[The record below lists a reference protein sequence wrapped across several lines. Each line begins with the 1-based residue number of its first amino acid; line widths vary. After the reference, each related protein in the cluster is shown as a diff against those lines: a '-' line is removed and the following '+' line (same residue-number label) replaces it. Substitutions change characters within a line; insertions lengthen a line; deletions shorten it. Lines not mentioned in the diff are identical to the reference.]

1 MTRVLIAMSDT
12 GGGHRAVSNSVRG
25 ALRRLYGDQVDPIVS
40 DVFALGRKT
49 LFERTTRLYSPMLKH
64 APWLY
69 GLMYHITDRPRIY
82 ATLARQI
89 ELQETPQI
97 QRHLAE
103 INPDVILSI
112 HPLSN
117 RPLILA
123 RAELGLKTPIIAIVT
138 ELVTVHRSWVDPA
151 LDLYVTATPETEAA
165 VLGLGADPKKVV
177 QLGLPIN
184 ERFGGV
190 TTPPA
195 AIRRRL
201 GLDPHAF
208 TVFLMG
214 GGEGAGGLSR
224 IVAAADRAR
233 LDAQLIV
240 VCGRNRALRS
250 RLENR
255 PLNLNAS
262 ILGFVDN
269 VPELMHASDVVVTK
283 GGPTS
288 IAEAMAAGRPVVLTA
303 VTPGQ
308 EEGNDQF
315 VERYGVGLAPRSKAG
330 VIDVL
335 RNLSAHPE
343 TRERL
348 RRNCERVSRRDAS
361 ANVAQLVMEVAA
373 RGGASRT

>member
-1 MTRVLIAMSDT
+1 MTRILIAMSDT
-12 GGGHRAVSNSVRG
+12 GGGHRAVSNAVRG
-25 ALRRLYGDQVDPIVS
+25 ALRRLYGDQIDSTIT
-40 DVFALGRKT
+40 DVFALGRRT
-49 LFERTTRLYSPMLKH
+49 LFESTTRLYSPLLKH

-69 GLMYHITDRPRIY
+69 GFMYHLTDRPRVY
-82 ATLARQI
+82 SSLARQI
-89 ELQETPQI
+89 EISETPQI
-97 QRHLAE
+97 QRLLSD
-103 INPDVILSI
+103 IKPDLILSV

-123 RAELGLKTPIIAIVT
+123 RAELGLKTPIIALVT

-151 LDLYVTATPETEAA
+151 LDLYITATPETEAA
-165 VLGLGADPKKVV
+165 VRGLGADPKRIL
-177 QLGLPIN
+177 QLGLPIS

-190 TTPPA
+190 TTPA
-195 AIRRRL
+195 AVTRRQL

-233 LDAQLIV
+233 LKAQLIV
-240 VCGRNRALRS
+240 VCGRNRSLRN
-250 RLENR
+250 RLEKR
-255 PLNLNAS
+255 PPGLDAS

-269 VPELMHASDVVVTK
+269 VPDLMHASDVVVTK

-288 IAEAMAAGRPVVLTA
+288 IAEAMVTGRPVVLTA

-315 VERYGVGLAPRSKAG
+315 VERYGVGFAPRSTAG
-330 VIDVL
+330 VIDAL
-335 RNLSAHPE
+335 RTLSAHPE
-343 TRERL
+343 IRERL
-348 RRNCERVSRRDAS
+348 RANCQLVGRRDAAAS
-361 ANVAQLVMEVAA
+361 VARVVMEVATQGVA
-373 RGGASRT
+373 KYH

>member
-12 GGGHRAVSNSVRG
+12 GGGHRAVSTAIRA
-25 ALRRLYGDQVDPIVS
+25 ALRRLYGDQVEPIIS
-40 DVFALGRKT
+40 DVFALGRQT
-49 LFERTTRLYSPMLKH
+49 IFDRGTRLYSPMLKH

-69 GLMYHITDRPRIY
+69 GLMYHITDRPRVY
-82 ATLARQI
+82 STFARQI
-89 ELQETPQI
+89 EVLETPQI

-103 INPDVILSI
+103 MAPDVILSV

-123 RAELGLKTPIIAIVT
+123 RAELGLKTPIIAMVT
-138 ELVTVHRSWVDPA
+138 ELVTVHRSWVDPEI
-151 LDLYVTATPETEAA
+151 DLYVTATPETEAA
-165 VLGLGADPKKVV
+165 VLGLGADPKRVL

-184 ERFGGV
+184 ERFGKV
-190 TTPPA
+190 TTSTA

-233 LDAQLIV
+233 LNAQLIV
-240 VCGRNRALRS
+240 VCGRNRLLKS
-250 RLENR
+250 RLEAR
-255 PLNLNAS
+255 TLNLSAA

-288 IAEAMAAGRPVVLTA
+288 IAEAMIAGRPVVLTA

-315 VERYGVGLAPRSKAG
+315 VERYGVGFAPHSTAG
-330 VIDVL
+330 VIDAL
-335 RNLSAHPE
+335 RMLSAHPD

-348 RRNCERVSRRDAS
+348 RRNCERVSRSDAAS
-361 ANVAQLVMEVAA
+361 SVARLVMEVAA
-373 RGGASRT
+373 GGVANHS